1 MVRNRFMPI
10 ATTMPRRPGAADAFI
25 DARLAAGV
33 VGFPLADLVK
43 ETGLSP
49 TAAKNQ
55 LLRLGKWV
63 VKVTRKHQFYLIVS
77 PDHQT
82 VGAPPANWWLN
93 DYFKWLGHPCYLAL
107 QSAAETYGS
116 APQALQVTQVMTDSS
131 RRKIVVGRL
140 CVRFFLKTRIQQ
152 TPTQQLANA
161 YAQLQVSTPAATVI
175 DLLRYASR
183 IGGMERAAETIIPLL
198 PLIKVP
204 ELRRALDAENEPA
217 LGQRLGYILETAG
230 HEKLALSVED
240 WLPAHPLWTPLVPA
254 QADRENMPVIPRWCL
269 IKNANLLI

>member
-1 MVRNRFMPI
+1 MPI

-49 TAAKNQ
+49 TAAKSQ

-116 APQALQVTQVMTDSS
+116 APQALQVTQVMTDTS
-131 RRKIVVGRL
+131 RREIVLGRL
-140 CVRFFLKTRIQQ
+140 CVRFFLKTAIQQ
-152 TPTQQLANA
+152 TPTQQMANA
-161 YAQLQVSTPAATVI
+161 YAPLQVSTPAATVI

-183 IGGMERAAETIIPLL
+183 IGGMVRIP
-198 PLIKVP
+198 
-204 ELRRALDAENEPA
+204 
-217 LGQRLGYILETAG
+217 TAVG
-230 HEKLALSVED
+230 H
-240 WLPAHPLWTPLVPA
+240 
-254 QADRENMPVIPRWCL
+254 
-269 IKNANLLI
+269 

>member
-1 MVRNRFMPI
+1 MIRNRFMPI
-10 ATTMPRRPGAADAFI
+10 ATTMPQRPGAADAFI

-49 TAAKNQ
+49 TAAKSQ

-82 VGAPPANWWLN
+82 VGSPANWWLN

-116 APQALQVTQVMTDSS
+116 APQALQVTQVMTDTS
-131 RRKIVVGRL
+131 RREIVLGRL
-140 CVRFFLKTRIQQ
+140 LCAVLPQDRDTAD
-152 TPTQQLANA
+152 ANA
-161 YAQLQVSTPAATVI
+161 TVGERLCPAPGQHPCGNGDRSAPGTH
-175 DLLRYASR
+175 
-183 IGGMERAAETIIPLL
+183 
-198 PLIKVP
+198 
-204 ELRRALDAENEPA
+204 PA
-217 LGQRLGYILETAG
+217 LEVWSVQQKRLYLCC
-230 HEKLALSVED
+230 
-240 WLPAHPLWTPLVPA
+240 
-254 QADRENMPVIPRWCL
+254 R
-269 IKNANLLI
+269 